1 MNIVEALAA
10 CQNERDF
17 YLHSASRA
25 HDEAAKSQA
34 DNARLR
40 EALNQMCLSAELPKE
55 FDSYPSQLS
64 YSLVL
69 AREALAQPHDD
80 TALRQYVAKELR
92 EMAGDEFQGVNIG
105 WRYKLRRRADELE
118 NGRDCPRRKE

>member
-1 MNIVEALAA
+1 MMNIVEALAA

-80 TALRQYVAKELR
+80 TALRQYVARVLQD
-92 EMAGDEFQGVNIG
+92 MADYCDQWDEFHLSEFIR
-105 WRYKLRRRADELE
+105 RYADELE
-118 NGRDCPRRKE
+118 NGK

>member
-34 DNARLR
+34 ENARLR

-64 YSLVL
+64 YSFGISK
-69 AREALAQPHDD
+69 RSALPPHDD
-80 TALRQYVAKELR
+80 TALRQYVARVLQD
-92 EMAGDEFQGVNIG
+92 MADYCDQWDEFHLSEFIR
-105 WRYKLRRRADELE
+105 RYADELE
-118 NGRDCPRRKE
+118 NGK